1 MEVLVIKTWTVVNGK
16 YKQNVDRLQAPPCY
30 DGGMSDITPND
41 LSDRVAV
48 LEEIASSTKQVL
60 ADLRTEMRQGFAEMR
75 TEMRDMRTEMRDI
88 RTEHRWLGSAT
99 PTQRARR
106 SLKSIPIRNR
116 KY

>member
-1 MEVLVIKTWTVVNGK
+1 
-16 YKQNVDRLQAPPCY
+16 
-30 DGGMSDITPND
+30 MSDITPND

-88 RTEHRWLGSAT
+88 RTEHRSDYRWLLGIMLGGFVTTIGGFA
-99 PTQRARR
+99 AM
-106 SLKSIPIRNR
+106 LGVMAHGFHWI
-116 KY
+116 